1 MFCFRGIVTFFLWSR
16 TVCSVI
22 MRKPKMLCKTVYEL
36 SPTTFQSSNMKVL
49 SVAGW
54 LESLSMKLCRFL
66 PSRARRGEAADGDC
80 QDSLELF
87 RISNARTGGLN
98 VQGAPSGK
106 ERHMSS
112 AKRPYVYR
120 NLTSAC

>member
-1 MFCFRGIVTFFLWSR
+1 MRQSGALYIGDIGLSAFL
-16 TVCSVI
+16 
-22 MRKPKMLCKTVYEL
+22 
-36 SPTTFQSSNMKVL
+36 Q
-49 SVAGW
+49 
-54 LESLSMKLCRFL
+54 
-66 PSRARRGEAADGDC
+66 AADGDC

-87 RISNARTGGLN
+87 GISNARTGGLN